1 MLIRISIATL
11 MLSISLFASASKL
24 DAHNINSK
32 LSPAIVSSVPG
43 QWTLVQLWTLDCV
56 VCEKQKPALSQLNK
70 DYDGFTVFGLSLDG
84 LSNADSVKARLAEKL
99 LSFDNYLAELDSVK
113 LQLQSSF
120 DSEYTGT
127 PTYILYSPAGKIIAV
142 HPGPIDLQKLPK
154 QLELTKAQASAP
166 ALAPDL
172 IQ

>member
-1 MLIRISIATL
+1 
-11 MLSISLFASASKL
+11 MLSISLSASATKL
-24 DAHNINSK
+24 DAHNVNSK

-56 VCEKQKPALSQLNK
+56 ACEKQKPALSQMNK
-70 DYDGFTVFGLSLDG
+70 EYDGLTVLGLSLDG
-84 LSNADSVKARLAEKL
+84 LSNADNVRARLADKL

-120 DSEYTGT
+120 DSEYAGT
-127 PTYILYSPAGKIIAV
+127 PTYILYSPASKIVAV
-142 HPGPIDLQKLPK
+142 HPGPIDLPKLPR
-154 QLELTKAQASAP
+154 QLELKKAQASAP